1 MARCVLGGWLL
12 DVRRYGCNTGTPH
25 RVFVAVAVLVL
36 CVLLGGLIGSALA

>member
-1 MARCVLGGWLL
+1 MAFCLPTGWLL

-25 RVFVAVAVLVL
+25 RVFVAVTVLVL